1 MAIRVSSRGTTKV
14 KRVTVGRP
22 VRRVAEQLISITAI
36 EGIDV
41 SNSSNGSVLVYNPS
55 SLNYEATTEL
65 ENQTVNGGQY

>member
-22 VRRVAEQLISITAI
+22 VRRVSEQLISITAI